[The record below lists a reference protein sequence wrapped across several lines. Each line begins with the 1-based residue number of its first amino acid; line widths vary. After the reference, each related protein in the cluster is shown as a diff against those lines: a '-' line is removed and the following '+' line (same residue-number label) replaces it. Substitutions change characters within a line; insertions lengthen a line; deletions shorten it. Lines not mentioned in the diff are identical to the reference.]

1 MNGPS
6 ERALEVSQQETEAL
20 AQAGAEAVFLTGSHA
35 RGDANAH
42 SDLDLRVVG
51 NGPSK
56 VLKRHDEFLVA
67 ISGMTRKE
75 HRKIFDDPSEVGSV
89 VPGWKSAVILY
100 DPNGV
105 AAALQAEAKRW
116 TWDRVAEKADE
127 WVAREITAYAEEI
140 HTLAGNLEDGKLAAA
155 AAERSQLAM
164 HLAHVLSVHQRIAY
178 GSENDLWELVAQ
190 AMGGRYG
197 ELQSKALAED
207 AIDLGDSTG
216 AAKQLFA
223 IAAAEVRSLLDERQ
237 AAVVE
242 HACEIA
248 GYPLPG
254 RVN

>member
-6 ERALEVSQQETEAL
+6 ERALEVARIETDEL
-20 AQAGAEAVFLTGSHA
+20 VEQGAEAVFLTGSHA
-35 RGDANAH
+35 RGDANEH

-51 NGPSK
+51 DGPSK

-67 ISGMTRKE
+67 ISGMTREE
-75 HRKIFDDPSEVGSV
+75 HREKFADPSEVGSV

-100 DPNGV
+100 DPDGV
-105 AAALQAEAKRW
+105 AAALQEEAKGW

-127 WVAREITAYAEEI
+127 WVAREITEYAEEI
-140 HTLAGNLEDGKLAAA
+140 HTLIGNLEDGQLTAAS
-155 AAERSQLAM
+155 AERSQVAM
-164 HLAHVLSVHQRIAY
+164 HLAHVLSVHKRIAY
-178 GSENDLWELVAQ
+178 ESENDLWELVAE

-197 ELQSKALAED
+197 ELQSEALAED
-207 AIDLGDSTG
+207 AVELADSTG

-237 AAVVE
+237 RAVVQ

-248 GYPLPG
+248 GFPVRG
-254 RVN
+254 RVT